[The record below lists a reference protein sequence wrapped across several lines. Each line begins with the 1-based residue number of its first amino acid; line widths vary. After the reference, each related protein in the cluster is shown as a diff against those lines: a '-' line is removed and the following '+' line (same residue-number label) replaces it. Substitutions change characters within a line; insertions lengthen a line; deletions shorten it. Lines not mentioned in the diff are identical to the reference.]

1 MIITLKFM
9 KVFKVEDI
17 KTKMQNI
24 NGEKNRV
31 NITEK

>member
-24 NGEKNRV
+24 NGEK
-31 NITEK
+31 IE

>member
-1 MIITLKFM
+1 MTITLKFM

-24 NGEKNRV
+24 NGEK
-31 NITEK
+31 IE

>member
-9 KVFKVEDI
+9 KVFKIEDI

-24 NGEKNRV
+24 NGEK
-31 NITEK
+31 IE